1 MKSDDREMKVERSV
15 SITHHF
21 VLPFPWQQRSLVRNV
36 HCAFNCPRTIPIEES
51 KVCKT
56 WCLFYQICL

>member
-21 VLPFPWQQRSLVRNV
+21 VLPFP
-36 HCAFNCPRTIPIEES
+36 
-51 KVCKT
+51 
-56 WCLFYQICL
+56 